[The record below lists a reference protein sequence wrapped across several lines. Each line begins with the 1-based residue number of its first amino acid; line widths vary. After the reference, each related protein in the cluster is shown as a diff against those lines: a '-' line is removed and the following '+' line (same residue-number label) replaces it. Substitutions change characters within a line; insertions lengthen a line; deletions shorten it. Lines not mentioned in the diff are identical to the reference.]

1 MEIRRIFTDAMLVN
15 LIAAIG
21 MLVFVPLFLHWGQVR
36 TIASSTPGAH
46 HRRHRLTKASHSPD
60 L

>member
-21 MLVFVPLFLHWGQVR
+21 MLVFVPLFDMIFALMGY
-36 TIASSTPGAH
+36 
-46 HRRHRLTKASHSPD
+46 
-60 L
+60 